1 MLDKGGQETSYS
13 ILKRTDSRLFMSIPL
28 ELPTEQIKVIEAN
41 AQKIADVAQD
51 GYRIFQE
58 KGTIIL
64 LRQFENKNLLLE
76 DWQVK
81 YKPIS
86 MLANTISDFQES
98 GLQDLIVKYNPEVS
112 VICTFLYPDGS
123 HRSYHFSLE

>member
-1 MLDKGGQETSYS
+1 
-13 ILKRTDSRLFMSIPL
+13 MSIPL

-64 LRQFENKNLLLE
+64 LRQLNNENLLLE

-98 GLQDLIVKYNPEVS
+98 GLQDLIVKYNPEIS

-123 HRSYHFSLE
+123 HTSYHFSLE

>member
-1 MLDKGGQETSYS
+1 
-13 ILKRTDSRLFMSIPL
+13 MSIPF
-28 ELPTEQIKVIEAN
+28 ESSPQQIKVIEAN
-41 AQKIADVAQD
+41 TEKIATIAKD

-64 LRQFENKNLLLE
+64 LRQLKNENLLLE

-81 YKPIS
+81 YKPAS
-86 MLANTISDFQES
+86 MLANTISDWKES
-98 GLQDLIVKYNPEVS
+98 GLQELIIRYNPEVS

-123 HRSYHFSLE
+123 HTSYHFSTE